1 MCSIYFIIIK
11 NLSHSHYSDWYRH
24 WDLKGIFSLQNIP
37 LLGSPSC
44 LIEQWHIFSCSVI
57 WVFGELIPTSAK
69 SYPPP
74 PQPLP
79 PPYFSASP
87 PRHLQSR
94 LVSPPQSSPSHG
106 VPGVGREAPES
117 TMPLC
122 ASGEVCEEPASAASS
137 SSSPSSQ
144 AAVDTQTGPASRWI
158 PPVNPTCLAA
168 WSSPASTHLIKYM
181 TRPPPSPSPWSVKFV
196 SPPIQPPPTPAGA
209 PHITLPKNPQEEYFF
224 FFFYGWKDR
233 WRLCISMGIFEQRLL
248 RSDCNHHKQIQ

>member
-1 MCSIYFIIIK
+1 MIDTAIETSKAYFLYRISLYLDLLPVLL
-11 NLSHSHYSDWYRH
+11 NNDTFSRALLS
-24 WDLKGIFSLQNIP
+24 GF
-37 LLGSPSC
+37 LGSSSLHQPS
-44 LIEQWHIFSCSVI
+44 L
-57 WVFGELIPTSAK
+57 T
-69 SYPPP
+69 P

-122 ASGEVCEEPASAASS
+122 ASGEVCEEPAAAASS

-196 SPPIQPPPTPAGA
+196 YPPIQPPPTPAGA